1 MLLVPIIVLVGVGA
15 LVALVFAL
23 LGPKE
28 RETGKAGQAAKKEG
42 RHDGA
47 DRAPLLTRLLSVGG
61 LDRSFQQMLLAAG
74 LLVRPSELAAAG
86 LSAAAVG
93 FGVALVAWHS
103 LTMAGLAAIGL
114 LALPVCLVNL
124 RINKRRR
131 EFERRLPEALE
142 LMASALRSGY
152 TFSRALQLVA
162 KEMPGP
168 MGDEAQRFTDELL
181 VGVSVEEAVERLA
194 ERQPTYDV
202 KLFAAAVQINS
213 RVGGNLAEILLKTAG
228 MVRQRFQIQSEI
240 RALTAEGRLS
250 AGILAAIPIF
260 MALVINGISPGYLA
274 PLLTEPLGRYMIL
287 GGFLLWTSGLY
298 MIKKLVTVDL

>member
-1 MLLVPIIVLVGVGA
+1 MFLVPIIVLVGVGA

-28 RETGKAGQAAKKEG
+28 RETEDVGQAAKRES
-42 RHDGA
+42 RRDGA
-47 DRAPLLTRLLSVGG
+47 DRAPLLTRLLSIGG

-74 LLVRPSELAAAG
+74 LLVRPSELAAAS

-93 FGVALVAWHS
+93 FGVVLVVWHS
-103 LTMAGLAAIGL
+103 LTMAGLAAICL

-213 RVGGNLAEILLKTAG
+213 RVGGNLAEILLKTAS
-228 MVRQRFQIQSEI
+228 MIRQRFQIQSEI

-287 GGFLLWTSGLY
+287 AGFFLWTSGLY

>member
-1 MLLVPIIVLVGVGA
+1 MC
-15 LVALVFAL
+15 F
-23 LGPKE
+23 
-28 RETGKAGQAAKKEG
+28 
-42 RHDGA
+42 
-47 DRAPLLTRLLSVGG
+47 
-61 LDRSFQQMLLAAG
+61 
-74 LLVRPSELAAAG
+74 
-86 LSAAAVG
+86 
-93 FGVALVAWHS
+93 
-103 LTMAGLAAIGL
+103 
-114 LALPVCLVNL
+114 VNL
-124 RINKRRR
+124 RIAKRRR

-250 AGILAAIPIF
+250 AGVLAAIPVF
-260 MALVINGISPGYLA
+260 MAVVINAISPGYLA
-274 PLLTEPLGRYMIL
+274 PLLSERVGHFMIL
-287 GGFLLWTSGLY
+287 AGFFLWTSGLY

>member
-1 MLLVPIIVLVGVGA
+1 MLLIPLIVLVGVGA
-15 LVALVFAL
+15 LVALVFAVTA
-23 LGPKE
+23 PKE
-28 RETGKAGQAAKKEG
+28 KGASKADPGAKDGKPHNGS
-42 RHDGA
+42 
-47 DRAPLLTRLLSVGG
+47 DRAPLLTRLLSLGG
-61 LDRSFQQMLLAAG
+61 LDRSLQQMLLAAG
-74 LLVRPSELAAAG
+74 LLVRPSELVAASLFAAILGFGTTLLVRRSLILAG
-86 LSAAAVG
+86 LVG
-93 FGVALVAWHS
+93 
-103 LTMAGLAAIGL
+103 ICL
-114 LALPVCLVNL
+114 LALPVCAVNL
-124 RINKRRR
+124 RIGKRRR

-142 LMASALRSGY
+142 LMASALKSGY

-213 RVGGNLAEILLKTAG
+213 RVGGNLAEILLKTAAV
-228 MVRQRFQIQSEI
+228 VRERFQIQSEI

-260 MALVINGISPGYLA
+260 MAIVINSISPGYLA
-274 PLLTEPLGRYMIL
+274 PLITEPLGRYMVL
-287 GGFLLWTSGLY
+287 AGVVLWTSGLY
-298 MIKKLVTVDL
+298 MIKKLVSVDL

>member
-1 MLLVPIIVLVGVGA
+1 MFLIPLIA
-15 LVALVFAL
+15 LVAVGGLVAVVFVL
-23 LGPKE
+23 LGPPDDKGGKQAQRAE
-28 RETGKAGQAAKKEG
+28 R
-42 RHDGA
+42 RDGA
-47 DRAPLLTRLLSVGG
+47 DRVPLLTRLLSIGG
-61 LDRSFQQMLLAAG
+61 LDRSLQQMLLAAG
-74 LLVRPSELAAAG
+74 LLVRPSELAAAS
-86 LSAAAVG
+86 LAAAAVG
-93 FGVALVAWHS
+93 FAVALVVWHS
-103 LTMAGLAAIGL
+103 LMKAGFVAMCL
-114 LALPVCLVNL
+114 LVLPMCFVNL
-124 RINKRRR
+124 RIAKRRR

-250 AGILAAIPIF
+250 AGVLAAIPVF
-260 MALVINGISPGYLA
+260 MAVVINAISPGYLA
-274 PLLTEPLGRYMIL
+274 PLLSERVGHLMIL
-287 GGFLLWTSGLY
+287 AGFFLWTSGLY